1 MKYALC
7 FSLQSNNDNNQYM
20 ITTAIAPIH
29 SSSLYISNTLKCI
42 HNDAVEILEK
52 ARIVSAKLGVIDPE
66 LHGGHTTMTN
76 YLYIK
81 APVDRMINALV
92 LYDILYYFDDTFGE
106 DTLEGAMVNLEIV
119 VAVWEGKEINYP
131 NERPNLTNFLKA
143 LRYISNC
150 FRADSN
156 PMFFKKHTVEMKK
169 HLWFATN
176 SPSFNTVDE
185 YLEIRLYTAGM
196 LPAID
201 LMEYLNGCYISHH
214 LLEKVP
220 ALKQVRYT
228 CAMIGG
234 LSNDLFSYA
243 KEKHSDFN
251 LVNAYLKT
259 KEAATF
265 EDAVIKSIA
274 LVNNLYEEY
283 LAAVAQAYISSAIL
297 EEEDTSIISTYL
309 DGMDVIISACYHWQK
324 STKRYEHPENVFVD
338 MR

>member
-1 MKYALC
+1 M
-7 FSLQSNNDNNQYM
+7 
-20 ITTAIAPIH
+20 TTTPIAPIH
-29 SSSLYISNTLKCI
+29 SSSLHIANTPKCI

-52 ARIVSAKLGVIDPE
+52 ARVISAKLGVIDPE
-66 LHGGHTTMTN
+66 LYGGHTTMTN

-81 APVDRMINALV
+81 APVNRMVNALV
-92 LYDILYYFDDTFGE
+92 LYDILYYFNDSFCK
-106 DTLEGAMVNLEIV
+106 DTLEGATVNLEIV
-119 VAVWEGKEINYP
+119 LAVWEGKEFNYS
-131 NERPNLTNFLKA
+131 NKRPKLTTFLKA
-143 LRYISNC
+143 LHYISNC
-150 FRADSN
+150 FRGDSN
-156 PMFFKKHTVEMKK
+156 PTFFKKYTTEMKK
-169 HLWFATN
+169 HLWYVAN

-185 YLEIRLYTAGM
+185 YIETRLYTAGM
-196 LPAID
+196 LPVID
-201 LMEYLNGCYISHH
+201 LMEYLNGCYISNH

-265 EDAVIKSIA
+265 EDAVIKSVT

-283 LAAVAQAYISSAIL
+283 LVAVAQAYVSSAVL
-297 EEEDTSIISTYL
+297 EEEEASIISTYL